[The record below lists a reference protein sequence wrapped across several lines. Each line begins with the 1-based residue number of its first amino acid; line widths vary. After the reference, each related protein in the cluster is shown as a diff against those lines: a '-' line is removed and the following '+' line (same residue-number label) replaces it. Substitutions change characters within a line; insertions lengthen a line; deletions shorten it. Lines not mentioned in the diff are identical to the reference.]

1 MARDASI
8 ELDVVPYLNDKAM
21 NVAINNL
28 EKRLR
33 SVKRGMH
40 TSLANELSSVMYTMY
55 KSGRAATPVQAR
67 QIVESAMGG
76 AFKSEQK
83 AVLRSA
89 QNITSA
95 QIQLEKAR
103 INEEARLQQA
113 LSRTQT
119 SSLEELQQK
128 IATTTYTKS
137 EKELEELQKTKTN
150 EEARL
155 QHALARTKIS
165 PLEGLQQQIAT
176 ATHTKGETALA
187 EGLTRRDLLKQ
198 FNVIQ
203 KYQDAKSYPRYWKQL
218 LADTKQFNKTTNNQY
233 KETVKMQ
240 ESLENIAP
248 KTAKGGALDAFVAK
262 LMPKMGWAA
271 IGAAVYKGVQF
282 LMNRAAA
289 GIQKGETA
297 LTEHTIY
304 GMGRNIGLTR
314 ALQYGWNISEEA
326 ASAPDRYAQDFQM
339 RQAWGQVSD
348 QEYVGLS
355 RMGEYG
361 RMVMSGEAAKDP
373 VAAMKALRSWM
384 QTTDRAEVRSAMGQV
399 GLPLEIMKALQDIR
413 SDEEFEELIRSGQ
426 RMTAFQEA
434 NSMLRFRP
442 RAAAK
447 ELENLADKEAS
458 SYTQLIA
465 KVSPTESMWAQRGLT
480 SIGMTPYDIN
490 KVISPT
496 AAFFRPSAMPLE
508 RTTSGLR
515 GFPDTYAAGTLMN
528 IGSQMFNIVING
540 AKEPKDVADEIMN
553 RARDEAQQSAMV
565 DYQRSTIKGRI
576 S

>member
-40 TSLANELSSVMYTMY
+40 SSLANELSSVMYTMY

-103 INEEARLQQA
+103 
-113 LSRTQT
+113 
-119 SSLEELQQK
+119 
-128 IATTTYTKS
+128 
-137 EKELEELQKTKTN
+137 TN

-155 QHALARTKIS
+155 QHALARAKIS
-165 PLEGLQQQIAT
+165 PLEELQQKIAT
-176 ATHTKGETALA
+176 DTHTKGETALA

-271 IGAAVYKGVQF
+271 VGAAVYKGVQF

-326 ASAPDRYAQDFQM
+326 AAAPDRYAQDFQM

-348 QEYVGLS
+348 QEYIGLS

-361 RMVMSGEAAKDP
+361 RMVMSGQAARDP
-373 VAAMKALRSWM
+373 VGAMKALRSWM

-413 SDEEFEELIRSGQ
+413 SDEDFEELIRSGE
-426 RMTAFQEA
+426 RMTAYQEA
-434 NSMLRFRP
+434 NAMLRFRP

-465 KVSPTESMWAQRGLT
+465 KTNPTESMWAQRGLT

-490 KVISPT
+490 RVVSPT
-496 AAFFRPSAMPLE
+496 TAFFRPSASPFE
-508 RTTSGLR
+508 RVASGLR
-515 GFPDTYAAGTLMN
+515 AFPETYAAGTLMN
-528 IGSQMFNIVING
+528 IGTQSFNIIING
-540 AKEPKDVADEIMN
+540 AKEPKDVADEVMN

>member
-103 INEEARLQQA
+103 INEEARLQ
-113 LSRTQT
+113 
-119 SSLEELQQK
+119 
-128 IATTTYTKS
+128 
-137 EKELEELQKTKTN
+137 
-150 EEARL
+150 
-155 QHALARTKIS
+155 HALARTKIS

-240 ESLENIAP
+240 ES
-248 KTAKGGALDAFVAK
+248 
-262 LMPKMGWAA
+262 
-271 IGAAVYKGVQF
+271 
-282 LMNRAAA
+282 
-289 GIQKGETA
+289 
-297 LTEHTIY
+297 
-304 GMGRNIGLTR
+304 
-314 ALQYGWNISEEA
+314 
-326 ASAPDRYAQDFQM
+326 
-339 RQAWGQVSD
+339 
-348 QEYVGLS
+348 
-355 RMGEYG
+355 
-361 RMVMSGEAAKDP
+361 
-373 VAAMKALRSWM
+373 
-384 QTTDRAEVRSAMGQV
+384 
-399 GLPLEIMKALQDIR
+399 
-413 SDEEFEELIRSGQ
+413 
-426 RMTAFQEA
+426 
-434 NSMLRFRP
+434 
-442 RAAAK
+442 
-447 ELENLADKEAS
+447 
-458 SYTQLIA
+458 
-465 KVSPTESMWAQRGLT
+465 
-480 SIGMTPYDIN
+480 
-490 KVISPT
+490 
-496 AAFFRPSAMPLE
+496 
-508 RTTSGLR
+508 
-515 GFPDTYAAGTLMN
+515 
-528 IGSQMFNIVING
+528 
-540 AKEPKDVADEIMN
+540 
-553 RARDEAQQSAMV
+553 
-565 DYQRSTIKGRI
+565 
-576 S
+576 

>member
-1 MARDASI
+1 MARDLSI
-8 ELDVVPYLNDKAM
+8 DLEVNPILDTRATKNLVST
-21 NVAINNL
+21 L
-28 EKRLR
+28 EKELR
-33 SVKRGMH
+33 SVKSGQH
-40 TSLANELSSVMYTMY
+40 LPLARRASSVMRGLMD
-55 KSGRAATPVQAR
+55 SGVATTSTQAR
-67 QIVESAMGG
+67 IILADMMGG
-76 AFKSEQK
+76 GFSSQQK

-89 QNITSA
+89 QNLTSA
-95 QIQLEKAR
+95 QIQIERTR
-103 INEEARLQQA
+103 ISEA
-113 LSRTQT
+113 
-119 SSLEELQQK
+119 
-128 IATTTYTKS
+128 
-137 EKELEELQKTKTN
+137 
-150 EEARL
+150 ARL
-155 QHALARTKIS
+155 QHALSRTKIS
-165 PLEGLQQQIAT
+165 PLEELQQQIAT
-176 ATHTKGETALA
+176 ATYAKSETALA

-198 FNVIQ
+198 FGVIQ

-240 ESLENIAP
+240 ESLENMAP
-248 KTAKGGALDAFVAK
+248 KTAKGGALDAFAARF
-262 LMPKMGWAA
+262 MPKIGWAGVA
-271 IGAAVYKGVQF
+271 AAVYKGVQY

-326 ASAPDRYAQDFQM
+326 AAAPDRYAQDFQM

-348 QEYVGLS
+348 QEYIGLS

-361 RMVMSGEAAKDP
+361 RMVMSGQAARDP
-373 VAAMKALRSWM
+373 VGAMKALRSWM

-413 SDEEFEELIRSGQ
+413 SDEEFEELIRTGE

-434 NSMLRFRP
+434 NAMLRFRP

-447 ELENLADKEAS
+447 ELENLVDKEAS
-458 SYTQLIA
+458 SYAQLVA
-465 KVSPTESMWAQRGLT
+465 KISPTESMWAQRGLT
-480 SIGMTPYDIN
+480 SVGMTPYDIN
-490 KVISPT
+490 KVVSPT

-508 RTTSGLR
+508 RAASGLR
-515 GFPDTYAAGTLMN
+515 AFPDTYAAGTLMN

>member
-95 QIQLEKAR
+95 QIQLEKTR
-103 INEEARLQQA
+103 INEEARLQ
-113 LSRTQT
+113 T
-119 SSLEELQQK
+119 
-128 IATTTYTKS
+128 
-137 EKELEELQKTKTN
+137 
-150 EEARL
+150 
-155 QHALARTKIS
+155 ALARTKTS
-165 PLEGLQQQIAT
+165 PLEELQQQIAT
-176 ATHTKGETALA
+176 ATYAKNETALA
-187 EGLTRRDLLKQ
+187 EGLTRRDLLKH
-198 FNVIQ
+198 FGVIQ

-240 ESLENIAP
+240 ESLENMAP
-248 KTAKGGALDAFVAK
+248 KTAKSGALDAFAARF
-262 LMPKMGWAA
+262 MPKIGWAA
-271 IGAAVYKGVQF
+271 VAAAVYKGVQY

-297 LTEHTIY
+297 LTEHTVY
-304 GMGRNIGLTR
+304 GMNRNIGLTR

-326 ASAPDRYAQDFQM
+326 AAAPDRYAQDFQM

-348 QEYVGLS
+348 QEYIGLS

-361 RMVMSGEAAKDP
+361 RMVMSGEAARDP
-373 VAAMKALRSWM
+373 VGAMKALRSWM
-384 QTTDRAEVRSAMGQV
+384 QTTNRAEVRSAMGQV

-413 SDEEFEELIRSGQ
+413 SDEEFEELIRAGE

-434 NSMLRFRP
+434 NAMLRFRP

-465 KVSPTESMWAQRGLT
+465 QVSPTESMWAQRGLT
-480 SIGMTPYDIN
+480 SVGMTSYDIN
-490 KVISPT
+490 KVVSPT
-496 AAFFRPSAMPLE
+496 SPFFLPSASPWE
-508 RTTSGLR
+508 RAASGLR
-515 GFPDTYAAGTLMN
+515 AFPDTYAAGTLMN

-553 RARDEAQQSAMV
+553 RARDEGQQAAMV
-565 DYQRSTIKGRI
+565 EYGRSTIKGRI
-576 S
+576 